1 MAGPYKKLCLRMRE
15 IKPSTQLTEDF
26 KYIYKLRNDEK
37 YQDSIKQYFGGQ
49 GCRGYSCQ
57 SPEG

>member
-15 IKPSTQLTEDF
+15 IKPSTQLTED

-37 YQDSIKQYFGGQ
+37 YQDSIKQFLGGQ
-49 GCRGYSCQ
+49 GCRGYSCP